1 MRNTK
6 IALAVLALVASTAAM
21 ADGATVYGTLDVSGS
36 KLTNQA
42 TAFDGSG
49 NWAGSI
55 FGFTGSEEVDGGLKV
70 TYALELGLNAGSGR
84 GANGGTVGGVDS
96 TATGSA
102 AGTATAAGSSV
113 FNRQANVGLAGD
125 FGSIKAGLQLS
136 PYIASIV
143 GTGVATNNESYYV
156 NLLAMSGSASATFDL
171 NRTGSTGGF
180 FIPNSVS
187 YTTPNIGGFSAT
199 ALTALSY
206 SGIASSD
213 TAAKNEQK
221 YSSYSVSYSAGDIR
235 VSGAYE
241 SANTNLLAGLA
252 ESSNMA
258 LSATYHMG
266 PARISGAYIDHN
278 RAANN
283 TNDFRTYSLGAAF
296 DATDKIELSANY
308 AATNATTKSTL
319 AVVGAQYKLSKS
331 TALYTTI
338 GRGTN
343 GVSPLYSTFGANT
356 GTGTGNAAGA
366 DTTGYAVGMYK
377 SF

>member
-21 ADGATVYGTLDVSGS
+21 AETTVYGTLDVSAA

-84 GANGGTVGGVDS
+84 MANGGTAGGIDS
-96 TATGSA
+96 TASGSA
-102 AGTATAAGSSV
+102 AGTATSAGSTV

-136 PYIASIV
+136 PYIASVV

-156 NLLAMSGSASATFDL
+156 NLLAMSGSASATVDGT
-171 NRTGSTGGF
+171 RAGSTGGF

-199 ALTALSY
+199 ALTALSN
-206 SGIASSD
+206 SGVASSD
-213 TAAKNEQK
+213 TTAVNEQK

-241 SANTNLLAGLA
+241 SARTNLLAGLA

-258 LSATYHMG
+258 ISATYHMG
-266 PARISGAYIDHN
+266 PARIAGAYIDHN

-308 AATNATTKSTL
+308 ASTNATTKSTL
-319 AVVGAQYKLSKS
+319 AVAGAQYKLSKS
-331 TALYTTI
+331 TALYATV

-343 GVSPLYSTFGANT
+343 GVSPLYSTFGANV
-356 GTGTGNAAGA
+356 GTGTGNTSSSA